1 MSTNSSDELPG
12 AVRGTLHVNVAFDWG
27 EEILLDEAGRLAPA
41 QWQVLPRRPRTP
53 SSIGYRPPP
62 LGFHLGPAE
71 LELPVLGRVS
81 AQAEVMVFD
90 FGAVS
95 TALHVPFDLC
105 PTDLLRLAGGLAE
118 PSGVVEAARRAIE
131 PLHQRLR
138 PAILRPEW
146 SSFIEEYFVFH
157 FSKSAGLPP
166 PRQLVERHAAWLAG
180 LLRLEAGPLSQS
192 EVAEAVRLHLDY
204 SPADLMTPEWA
215 AAILIDDDCDETLR
229 TIEFANVQLL
239 EYRHIDQR
247 LDDRLSDA
255 YRLIHPLTRSWQP
268 LWRTHA
274 RQLRT
279 LGELRVEANGL
290 FERTGNALKLV
301 GDPYLARVY
310 RMLSQ
315 RFYLETWAENIRRSL
330 DVLEGL
336 YEVMS
341 DQTAKSRAELLELII
356 IALIAFEIVV
366 NLWPG

>member
-1 MSTNSSDELPG
+1 MTIDSSAALPSQ
-12 AVRGTLHVNVAFDWG
+12 VRGTLHVNVAFDWG

-41 QWQVLPRRPRTP
+41 QIQELPRRPRTP

-71 LELPVLGRVS
+71 LEVPVLGRV
-81 AQAEVMVFD
+81 AAPAEMMVFD

-95 TALHVPFDLC
+95 VAIHVPFELS
-105 PTDLLRLAGGLAE
+105 PPDLLRLAGGLAD
-118 PSGVVEAARRAIE
+118 PSALVEGARRAVE
-131 PLHQRLR
+131 PLHQRLS
-138 PAILRPEW
+138 PAIQRPLW
-146 SSFIEEYFVFH
+146 SAFLEEYFVFH
-157 FSKSAGLPP
+157 FSKNAGLPSS
-166 PRQLVERHAAWLAG
+166 QSLVERHPAWLAG
-180 LLRLEAGPLSQS
+180 LLRLEAGPLSNA
-192 EVAEAVRLHLDY
+192 EIAEALRLHLDY
-204 SPADLMTPEWA
+204 TPADLMAPEWSA
-215 AAILIDDDCDETLR
+215 AVLIDDDCDETLR

-247 LDDRLSDA
+247 LDDRLADA
-255 YRLIHPLTRSWQP
+255 YRTIHPLTRSWQP

-315 RFYLETWAENIRRSL
+315 RFYLDTWAENIRRSL

-341 DQTAKSRAELLELII
+341 DQAAKSRAEALEIVI
-356 IALIAFEIVV
+356 IALIAFEILM
-366 NLWPG
+366 NLWPH